1 MQPNIETNT
10 KKVRAVF
17 LSASDVFLTMV
28 FQARRVLTIMPFGNA
43 DAVKSYKN
51 DNSNVSRTILIMLSF
66 FTRLL
71 TALTLTRNAP
81 SLETSLSVAVSSLVS
96 LTPRCTQTLSALGP
110 HTSLNVSTLFL
121 SADATV

>member
-110 HTSLNVSTLFL
+110 HMS
-121 SADATV
+121 